1 MYQKGQSFRLCYS
14 FITRYYQFKEN
25 QHPPDFLWYYST
37 KLSFIK
43 AVTGYFEYI
52 LVRNIGGKSLEKTF
66 INSISNRN
74 SIIIRSFSAIS

>member
-1 MYQKGQSFRLCYS
+1 MYQKGQSFGLCYS
-14 FITRYYQFKEN
+14 FITRYYQFEEN
-25 QHPPDFLWYYST
+25 QHPPKVLWYYST

-52 LVRNIGGKSLEKTF
+52 FSEKHWRESLEKTF